1 MTESTLAVL
10 KGTPDGLQKPGSVGV
25 VAPGITIKVVDVET
39 RQPLG
44 PNQTGELCIKG
55 PLIMKGY
62 VGIDNKEVFDSEG
75 FFPSGDIGY
84 YDDDKYFFIVDRLK
98 ELIKY
103 KGFQVAPAELEGLLL
118 KHEAVRD
125 AGVVGVYDKAAGEV
139 PLAFV
144 VTQPD
149 KKVTEKKL
157 QQYVAERLSNPKH
170 LRGGVRFISEI
181 PKNPSGKIIR
191 RQLRKMAK
199 EVRSKI

>member
-157 QQYVAERLSNPKH
+157 QQYVAERVS
-170 LRGGVRFISEI
+170 
-181 PKNPSGKIIR
+181 
-191 RQLRKMAK
+191 AK
-199 EVRSKI
+199 QHAEYK